1 MLIRAYLRAST
12 TEQDAQRAKEELKA
26 FGAKFGSR
34 IAGYYIEN
42 QSGTKLERPELNKL
56 IDDSEAGDVLL
67 IEKMDRL
74 TRLPWFEWKTLKAR
88 IMEKGLVIVVVDQ
101 PMTHAVFSSGEQ
113 NSITLALTEFMLDLG
128 AAMARDDYETRH
140 KRQAQGIEKAK
151 AEGKYRGRRVNAS
164 LHQDIRDQL
173 SLGRSYSE
181 IQQKLGCSRAT
192 IARVVKSS
200 EGIGN
205 DHIPS

>member
-1 MLIRAYLRAST
+1 MLIRVYLRAST

-26 FGAKFGSR
+26 FGAKFGSC

-74 TRLPWFEWKTLKAR
+74 TRLPWLEWKTLKAR
-88 IMEKGLVIVVVDQ
+88 IMEKGLVIVVADQ

>member
-1 MLIRAYLRAST
+1 MIMLLRAYLRAST
-12 TEQDAQRAKEELKA
+12 TEQDTQRAKEELKSFA
-26 FGAKFGSR
+26 VKFNHR

-56 IDDSEAGDVLL
+56 IEDSETGDVVL

-74 TRLPWFEWKTLKAR
+74 TRLPWEEWKTLKSR
-88 IMEKGLVIVVVDQ
+88 IMAKGLVIVVVDQ

-140 KRQAQGIEKAK
+140 KRQAQGIAKAK
-151 AEGKYRGRRVNAS
+151 AEGKYRGRQPNLA
-164 LHQDIRDQL
+164 LHHDILDQL
-173 SLGRSYSE
+173 TLGRSYSQ
-181 IQQKLGCSRAT
+181 IQEKLGCSRAT
-192 IARVVKSS
+192 IARVVKES
-200 EGIGN
+200 
-205 DHIPS
+205 

>member
-12 TEQDAQRAKEELKA
+12 TEQDANRAKNELREFITSFNK
-26 FGAKFGSR
+26 R

-56 IDDSEAGDVLL
+56 IEDSETGDVVL

-74 TRLPWFEWKTLKAR
+74 TRLPWGEWKTLKAR
-88 IMEKGLVIVVVDQ
+88 IMAKGLVIVVVDQ

-140 KRQAQGIEKAK
+140 KRQAQGIAKAK
-151 AEGKYRGRRVNAS
+151 AEGKYRGRQPNVA
-164 LHQDIRDQL
+164 LHHDILDQL
-173 SLGRSYSE
+173 TLGRSYSQ
-181 IQQKLGCSRAT
+181 IQEKLGCSRAT
-192 IARVVKSS
+192 IAKVVKQQ
-200 EGIGN
+200 I
-205 DHIPS
+205 

>member
-1 MLIRAYLRAST
+1 M
-12 TEQDAQRAKEELKA
+12 
-26 FGAKFGSR
+26 
-34 IAGYYIEN
+34 
-42 QSGTKLERPELNKL
+42 
-56 IDDSEAGDVLL
+56 DDSEAGDVLL

-74 TRLPWFEWKTLKAR
+74 TRLPWLEWKTLKAR

-101 PMTHAVFSSGEQ
+101 TMTHAVFSSGEQ

-205 DHIPS
+205 VTSRRE

>member
-26 FGAKFGSR
+26 FGMTFDHR
-34 IAGYYIEN
+34 IASYYIEN

-56 IDDSEAGDVLL
+56 IEDSEAGDVLL

-74 TRLPWFEWKTLKAR
+74 TRLPWGEWKTLKSR
-88 IMEKGLVIVVVDQ
+88 IMAKGLVIVVVDQ
-101 PMTHAVFSSGEQ
+101 PMTHAMFSSGEQ

-151 AEGKYRGRRVNAS
+151 SEGKYRGRQPNIA
-164 LHQDIRDQL
+164 LHHDILDQL
-173 SLGRSYSE
+173 TLGRSYSQ
-181 IQQKLGCSRAT
+181 IQKKLGCSRAT
-192 IARVVKSS
+192 IAKVVKQS
-200 EGIGN
+200 
-205 DHIPS
+205 

>member
-12 TEQDAQRAKEELKA
+12 TEQDANRAKNELREFITGFNK
-26 FGAKFGSR
+26 R
-34 IAGYYIEN
+34 MAGYYIEN

-56 IDDSEAGDVLL
+56 IEDSETRDVVL

-74 TRLPWFEWKTLKAR
+74 TRLPWGEWKTLKAR
-88 IMEKGLVIVVVDQ
+88 IMAKGLVIVVVDQ

-140 KRQAQGIEKAK
+140 KRQAQGIAKAK
-151 AEGKYRGRRVNAS
+151 AEGKYRGRQPNVA
-164 LHQDIRDQL
+164 LHHDILDQL
-173 SLGRSYSE
+173 TLGRSYSQ
-181 IQQKLGCSRAT
+181 IQEKLGCSRAT
-192 IARVVKSS
+192 IAKVVK
-200 EGIGN
+200 IT
-205 DHIPS
+205 

>member
-74 TRLPWFEWKTLKAR
+74 TRLPWLEWKTLKAR
-88 IMEKGLVIVVVDQ
+88 IMEKGLVIVVADQ
-101 PMTHAVFSSGEQ
+101 PMTHSVFNSGDQ

-151 AEGKYRGRRVNAS
+151 AEGKYRGRRVNES

-192 IARVVKSS
+192 IARVIKGS
-200 EGIGN
+200 
-205 DHIPS
+205 

>member
-12 TEQDAQRAKEELKA
+12 LKQDAQRAKEELKA
-26 FGAKFGSR
+26 FGMKFDRR

-42 QSGTKLERPELNKL
+42 QSGTKLERPELTKL
-56 IDDSEAGDVLL
+56 IEDSEVGDVLL

-74 TRLPWFEWKTLKAR
+74 TRLPWLEWKTLKAR
-88 IMEKGLVIVVVDQ
+88 IIAKGLMIVVVDQ

-140 KRQAQGIEKAK
+140 KRQSQGIAKAK
-151 AEGKYRGRRVNAS
+151 AGGKYRGRQVNEV

-173 SLGRSYSE
+173 MLGRSYSE

-192 IARVVKSS
+192 IAKISKKS
-200 EGIGN
+200 
-205 DHIPS
+205 

>member
-12 TEQDAQRAKEELKA
+12 TEQDANRAKNELRA
-26 FGAKFGSR
+26 FITGFNKR
-34 IAGYYIEN
+34 MAGYYIEN

-56 IDDSEAGDVLL
+56 IEDSETGDVVL

-74 TRLPWFEWKTLKAR
+74 TRLPWGEWKTLKSR
-88 IMEKGLVIVVVDQ
+88 IMAKGLVIVVVDQ

-140 KRQAQGIEKAK
+140 KRQAQGIAKAK
-151 AEGKYRGRRVNAS
+151 AEGKYRGRQPNLA
-164 LHQDIRDQL
+164 LHHDILDQL
-173 SLGRSYSE
+173 TLGRSYSQ
-181 IQQKLGCSRAT
+181 IQEKLGCSRAT
-192 IARVVKSS
+192 IAKVVKINS
-200 EGIGN
+200 
-205 DHIPS
+205 

>member
-12 TEQDAQRAKEELKA
+12 TEQDAQRAKEELKV
-26 FGAKFGSR
+26 FGITFDHR

-56 IDDSEAGDVLL
+56 IEDSEAGDVLL

-74 TRLPWFEWKTLKAR
+74 TRLPWGEWKTLKAR
-88 IMEKGLVIVVVDQ
+88 IMAKGLVIVVADQ

-140 KRQAQGIEKAK
+140 KRQAQGIAKAK
-151 AEGKYRGRRVNAS
+151 EEGKYRGRQPNLE
-164 LHQDIRDQL
+164 LHHDILDQL
-173 SLGRSYSE
+173 MLGRSYSQ
-181 IQQKLGCSRAT
+181 IQDKLGCSRAT
-192 IARVVKSS
+192 IARVVKQQV
-200 EGIGN
+200 
-205 DHIPS
+205 

>member
-26 FGAKFGSR
+26 FGTKFEHR

-56 IDDSEAGDVLL
+56 IEDSEAGDVLL

-74 TRLPWFEWKTLKAR
+74 TRLPWGEWKTLKAR
-88 IMEKGLVIVVVDQ
+88 IMEKGLVIVVVEQ
-101 PMTHAVFSSGEQ
+101 PMTHTVFTSGEQ

-140 KRQAQGIEKAK
+140 KRQAQGIAKAK
-151 AEGKYRGRRVNAS
+151 AEGKYRGRQPNLA
-164 LHQDIRDQL
+164 LHHDILNQL
-173 SLGRSYSE
+173 TLGRSYSQ
-181 IQQKLGCSRAT
+181 IQEKLGCSRAT
-192 IARVVKSS
+192 IAKVVKQ
-200 EGIGN
+200 
-205 DHIPS
+205 HI

>member
-26 FGAKFGSR
+26 FGMTFDHR

-56 IDDSEAGDVLL
+56 IEDSEAGDVLL

-74 TRLPWFEWKTLKAR
+74 TRLPWGEWKTLKSR
-88 IMEKGLVIVVVDQ
+88 IMAKGLVIVVVDQ
-101 PMTHAVFSSGEQ
+101 PMTHALFSSGEQ

-128 AAMARDDYETRH
+128 AAMARDDYETRY

-151 AEGKYRGRRVNAS
+151 SEGKYRGRQPNIA
-164 LHQDIRDQL
+164 LHHDILDQL
-173 SLGRSYSE
+173 TLGRSYSQ
-181 IQQKLGCSRAT
+181 IQKKLGCSRAT
-192 IARVVKSS
+192 IAKVVKQS
-200 EGIGN
+200 
-205 DHIPS
+205 

>member
-12 TEQDAQRAKEELKA
+12 TEQDALRAKEELKV
-26 FGAKFGSR
+26 FGAKFNHR
-34 IAGYYIEN
+34 IASYYIEN

-74 TRLPWFEWKTLKAR
+74 TRLPWLEWKTLKAR

-101 PMTHAVFSSGEQ
+101 PMTHAVFSVGEQ

-192 IARVVKSS
+192 IARVVKSFS
-200 EGIGN
+200 C
-205 DHIPS
+205 

>member
-12 TEQDAQRAKEELKA
+12 TEQDANRAKNELREFITGFNK
-26 FGAKFGSR
+26 R
-34 IAGYYIEN
+34 MAGYYIEN

-56 IDDSEAGDVLL
+56 IEDSETGDVVL

-74 TRLPWFEWKTLKAR
+74 TRLPWGEWKTLKAR
-88 IMEKGLVIVVVDQ
+88 IIAKGLVIVVVDQ

-140 KRQAQGIEKAK
+140 KRQAQGIVKAK
-151 AEGKYRGRRVNAS
+151 AEGKYRGRQPNLA
-164 LHQDIRDQL
+164 LHHDILDQL
-173 SLGRSYSE
+173 TLGRSYSQ
-181 IQQKLGCSRAT
+181 IQEKLGCSRAT
-192 IARVVKSS
+192 IARVVKES
-200 EGIGN
+200 
-205 DHIPS
+205 

>member
-26 FGAKFGSR
+26 FGVKFNHR

-56 IDDSEAGDVLL
+56 IEDSEAGDVLL

-74 TRLPWFEWKTLKAR
+74 TRLPWGEWKTLKSR
-88 IMEKGLVIVVVDQ
+88 IMVKGLVIIVADQ

-128 AAMARDDYETRH
+128 AAMARDDY

-151 AEGKYRGRRVNAS
+151 AAGKYRGRQPNLT
-164 LHQDIRDQL
+164 LHHDILDQL
-173 SLGRSYSE
+173 TLGRSYSQ

-192 IARVVKSS
+192 IAKVVK
-200 EGIGN
+200 IA
-205 DHIPS
+205 

>member
-12 TEQDAQRAKEELKA
+12 TEQDANRAKNELRA
-26 FGAKFGSR
+26 FITGFNKR
-34 IAGYYIEN
+34 MAGYYIEN

-56 IDDSEAGDVLL
+56 IEDSETGDVLL

-74 TRLPWFEWKTLKAR
+74 TRLPWGEWKTLKAR
-88 IMEKGLVIVVVDQ
+88 IMAKGLVIVVVDQ
-101 PMTHAVFSSGEQ
+101 PMTHTVFSSGEQ

-128 AAMARDDYETRH
+128 AAIARDDYETRH
-140 KRQAQGIEKAK
+140 KRQAQGIAKAK
-151 AEGKYRGRRVNAS
+151 AEGKYRGRRVNES

-173 SLGRSYSE
+173 TLGRSYSE

-192 IARVVKSS
+192 IARVTK
-200 EGIGN
+200 ERK
-205 DHIPS
+205 

>member
-26 FGAKFGSR
+26 FGMTFDHR
-34 IAGYYIEN
+34 IASYYIEN

-56 IDDSEAGDVLL
+56 IEDSEAGDVLL

-74 TRLPWFEWKTLKAR
+74 TRLPWGEWKTLKSR
-88 IMEKGLVIVVVDQ
+88 IMAKGLVIVVVDQ
-101 PMTHAVFSSGEQ
+101 PMTWGVFSSGEQ

-140 KRQAQGIEKAK
+140 KRQAQGIAK
-151 AEGKYRGRRVNAS
+151 ARSEGKYRGRQPNIA
-164 LHQDIRDQL
+164 LHNDILDQL
-173 SLGRSYSE
+173 TLGRSYSQ
-181 IQQKLGCSRAT
+181 IQEKLGCSRAT
-192 IARVVKSS
+192 IAKVIKQKA
-200 EGIGN
+200 
-205 DHIPS
+205 

>member
-1 MLIRAYLRAST
+1 MIMLIRAYLRAST

-26 FGAKFGSR
+26 FGAKFDHR

-56 IDDSEAGDVLL
+56 IEDSEAGDVLL

-74 TRLPWFEWKTLKAR
+74 TRLPWGEWKTLKAR
-88 IMEKGLVIVVVDQ
+88 IMEKGLVIVVADQ
-101 PMTHAVFSSGEQ
+101 PMTHTVFTSGEQ

-151 AEGKYRGRRVNAS
+151 AAGKYRGRQPNLA
-164 LHQDIRDQL
+164 LHHDILDQL
-173 SLGRSYSE
+173 TLGRSYSQ
-181 IQQKLGCSRAT
+181 IQEKLGCSRAT
-192 IARVVKSS
+192 IAKVVK
-200 EGIGN
+200 IA
-205 DHIPS
+205 

>member
-1 MLIRAYLRAST
+1 MLIRAYLRASI

-26 FGAKFGSR
+26 FGTKFDHR

-42 QSGTKLERPELNKL
+42 QSGTKLERLELNKL
-56 IDDSEAGDVLL
+56 IEDSEAGDVLL

-74 TRLPWFEWKTLKAR
+74 TRLPWGEWKTLKAR
-88 IMEKGLVIVVVDQ
+88 IMAKGLVIVVADQ

-140 KRQAQGIEKAK
+140 KRQAQGIAK
-151 AEGKYRGRRVNAS
+151 AEGKYRGRQPNLA
-164 LHQDIRDQL
+164 LHHDILDQL
-173 SLGRSYSE
+173 TLGRSYSQ
-181 IQQKLGCSRAT
+181 IQEKLGCSRAT
-192 IARVVKSS
+192 IAKVVKVA
-200 EGIGN
+200 
-205 DHIPS
+205 

>member
-26 FGAKFGSR
+26 FGMKFDHR
-34 IAGYYIEN
+34 IASYYIEN

-56 IDDSEAGDVLL
+56 IEDSETGDVVL

-74 TRLPWFEWKTLKAR
+74 TRLPWGEWKTLKAR
-88 IMEKGLVIVVVDQ
+88 IMAKGLVIVVVDQ

-140 KRQAQGIEKAK
+140 KRQAQGIAKAK
-151 AEGKYRGRRVNAS
+151 AEGKYRGRQPNIA
-164 LHQDIRDQL
+164 LHHDILDQL
-173 SLGRSYSE
+173 TLGRSYSQ
-181 IQQKLGCSRAT
+181 IQEKLGCSRAT
-192 IARVVKSS
+192 IARVVK
-200 EGIGN
+200 IN
-205 DHIPS
+205 I